1 MCRDNLGETL
11 MSEQDKDFNS
21 FQEHLERIFK
31 DLEDGVFLSA
41 DEIGDLRYAC
51 GLPSPVRNTH
61 VNPLLRDVI
70 NDIGN
75 SFGNPLNNFPSIW
88 SKK

>member
-1 MCRDNLGETL
+1 
-11 MSEQDKDFNS
+11 MSEQDQDLHN
-21 FQEHLERIFK
+21 FQQHLERIFK
-31 DLEDGVFLSA
+31 DLENGVFITE

-51 GLPSPVRNTH
+51 GLPSPIRNTN
-61 VNPLLRDVI
+61 VNPVLRDVI

-75 SFGNPLNNFPSIW
+75 CFGNPLNNFPTMW

>member
-31 DLEDGVFLSA
+31 DLDDGVFLSA

-51 GLPSPVRNTH
+51 GLPSPARNTQ
-61 VNPLLRDVI
+61 VNPILRDVI
-70 NDIGN
+70 ND
-75 SFGNPLNNFPSIW
+75 FGNVFGLQSFPTIW

>member
-1 MCRDNLGETL
+1 
-11 MSEQDKDFNS
+11 MSEQDQDFNS

-31 DLEDGVFLSA
+31 DLDDGVFLTA

-51 GLPSPVRNTH
+51 GLPSPARNTN
-61 VNPLLRDVI
+61 VNPILRDVI
-70 NDIGN
+70 ND
-75 SFGNPLNNFPSIW
+75 FGNVFGLQSFPTIW

>member
-1 MCRDNLGETL
+1 
-11 MSEQDKDFNS
+11 MSEQDKDFNN

-31 DLEDGVFLSA
+31 DLDDGVFLSA

-51 GLPSPVRNTH
+51 GLPSPARNTQ
-61 VNPLLRDVI
+61 VNPILRDVI
-70 NDIGN
+70 ND
-75 SFGNPLNNFPSIW
+75 FGNVFGLQSFPTIW

>member
-1 MCRDNLGETL
+1 

-31 DLEDGVFLSA
+31 DIEDGVFLSA

-51 GLPSPVRNTH
+51 GLPSPVKP
-61 VNPLLRDVI
+61 NPVLKAVFDDFSTIFR
-70 NDIGN
+70 
-75 SFGNPLNNFPSIW
+75 SA
-88 SKK
+88 K

>member
-1 MCRDNLGETL
+1 

-31 DLEDGVFLSA
+31 DLDDGVFLTA

-51 GLPSPVRNTH
+51 GLSAPVKP
-61 VNPLLRDVI
+61 NPLLKTVF
-70 NDIGN
+70 NDFSNIFR
-75 SFGNPLNNFPSIW
+75 SA
-88 SKK
+88 K

>member
-1 MCRDNLGETL
+1 

-31 DLEDGVFLSA
+31 DIEDGVFLTA

-51 GLPSPVRNTH
+51 GLPVRNIQ
-61 VNPLLRDVI
+61 VNPVMRDVI
-70 NDIGN
+70 NDFSN
-75 SFGNPLNNFPSIW
+75 MFRKSS
-88 SKK
+88 

>member
-1 MCRDNLGETL
+1 
-11 MSEQDKDFNS
+11 MSEQDQDFNS
-21 FQEHLERIFK
+21 FQQHLERIFK
-31 DLEDGVFLSA
+31 DLENGVFITA

-51 GLPSPVRNTH
+51 GLPSPIRNAH

-70 NDIGN
+70 NDFGN
-75 SFGNPLNNFPSIW
+75 CFGNPLNTFPTIW

>member
-31 DLEDGVFLSA
+31 DLDDGVFLSA

-51 GLPSPVRNTH
+51 GLPSPARNTQ
-61 VNPLLRDVI
+61 VNPILRDVI
-70 NDIGN
+70 ND
-75 SFGNPLNNFPSIW
+75 FGNVFELHSFPTIW

>member
-1 MCRDNLGETL
+1 

>member
-31 DLEDGVFLSA
+31 DLDDGVFLTA